1 MLSNK
6 QELLNQSV
14 IIACPICKAK
24 KFIFIPQ
31 NILKPNGLTT
41 ISIPKDSICEHH
53 FQFYIDNDL
62 KVRGYQ
68 KVDYELKEGIIETD
82 FNCQLCNAKIKF
94 RIDDENSYI
103 EMISQNIFFGKEFF
117 LYKVA
122 HYYKNELHIN
132 NVFVDKTGR
141 FYDQLSS
148 SRLKIEEYDNKEL
161 GGPQKFYRYSGLK
174 QEALTEHS
182 MFNLFMIFNIYE
194 HWIYDL
200 VSATSI
206 NTFKLTNLLYEKIQ
220 EAKKIYSENQKN
232 LKFSIADQDYQLRFL
247 NSNVICYNIKNNDH
261 ILWFNSLLD
270 SIADKE
276 PDTNY
281 LVTKSSRFLM
291 INEYF
296 DEKKIYMEQ
305 VPMILRLI
313 NDDLL
318 FSKVQIKYKDR
329 VPSIINR
336 LETTFE
342 VNKEILDEFFNQ
354 ELSIVDFLSKKG
366 IQNQLEQFIEMYD
379 FINRRKLL
387 E

>member
-1 MLSNK
+1 MLSGK
-6 QELLNQSV
+6 QELMNQSV

-68 KVDYELKEGIIETD
+68 KVDYELKEGIMETD

-148 SRLKIEEYDNKEL
+148 SRLK
-161 GGPQKFYRYSGLK
+161 
-174 QEALTEHS
+174 
-182 MFNLFMIFNIYE
+182 
-194 HWIYDL
+194 
-200 VSATSI
+200 
-206 NTFKLTNLLYEKIQ
+206 
-220 EAKKIYSENQKN
+220 
-232 LKFSIADQDYQLRFL
+232 
-247 NSNVICYNIKNNDH
+247 
-261 ILWFNSLLD
+261 
-270 SIADKE
+270 E
-276 PDTNY
+276 P
-281 LVTKSSRFLM
+281 
-291 INEYF
+291 
-296 DEKKIYMEQ
+296 
-305 VPMILRLI
+305 
-313 NDDLL
+313 
-318 FSKVQIKYKDR
+318 
-329 VPSIINR
+329 
-336 LETTFE
+336 
-342 VNKEILDEFFNQ
+342 
-354 ELSIVDFLSKKG
+354 
-366 IQNQLEQFIEMYD
+366 
-379 FINRRKLL
+379 
-387 E
+387 